1 MWMAGAISRRGNK
14 FAQSLL
20 AFALSAA
27 LIAAPPMAQAQDNPP
42 ARTAPATDAE
52 ASAAEAAAGES
63 FSRDELEK
71 LLAPIALYP
80 DPLLAQMLPASAY
93 PVQIVQAQRWLDKNK
108 ALVAKND
115 YSGIDNQNWDPAVKA
130 LARFPGVIKLMS
142 ADLDWT
148 TDLGDAEVNQPQDV
162 AEVIQDL
169 RAKAEAAG
177 TLKTTDQQTVERVE
191 ASAPPGAG
199 APQGSTAPQAAAS
212 YISIQPTD
220 PSTVYVPTY
229 DPAAVYQP
237 YTGIAPLLGFGAG
250 IAVGALWNNNYWNWG
265 TGAIYP
271 PNWAGYSGWNGG
283 VNNGN
288 VNIGNNVNVG
298 NNVKPWRPNG
308 DYRPGMGSKPGIGA
322 NRPGGVGRPGRPG
335 GVGGAGRPGGIG
347 GPGGAGGVGRPGG
360 PGGIGGAGRPGGPGG
375 IGGAGRPGGPG
386 GIGGAGRPGGPGGVG
401 GAGRPG
407 GPGGVGGA
415 GRPGGGQAANRPAG
429 RPGGGARPA
438 ARPANRPAGRPN
450 ISRPGSSAMGGM
462 RMGGANAAF
471 ANRGAF
477 SRGGMQGGFGG
488 GRGGGFGGGRGGGGF
503 GGGGFGGGGR
513 GGGFGGGGRGGGG
526 RGGGG
531 RRSDMRLKHDIVLL
545 GRLDDGLG
553 YYRFVYNGGR
563 IAYVGVMAQEVRT
576 VMPKAVTRGP
586 DGYMRVSYD
595 RLGLPF
601 ETYDQWVA
609 SGAHLPGAKPAAH

>member
-1 MWMAGAISRRGNK
+1 MAGAISQRANK
-14 FAQSLL
+14 LAQNLL
-20 AFALSAA
+20 AFALSAT
-27 LIAAPPMAQAQDNPP
+27 LIAEPALAQAQDNP
-42 ARTAPATDAE
+42 AASTAPATDAE
-52 ASAAEAAAGES
+52 ANAAEPAAGES
-63 FSRDELEK
+63 FTREELDK

-162 AEVIQDL
+162 AEVIQAL

-177 TLKTTDQQTVERVE
+177 TLKTTNEQTVERVE
-191 ASAPPGAG
+191 ASEPPGAG
-199 APQGSTAPQAAAS
+199 APQGSTAPQPAAS

-237 YTGIAPLLGFGAG
+237 YSGVAPLLGFGAG

-271 PNWAGYSGWNGG
+271 PTWAGYSGWSGNI
-283 VNNGN
+283 NNG
-288 VNIGNNVNVG
+288 NVNVG
-298 NNVKPWRPNG
+298 NNVRPWRPNG

-322 NRPGGVGRPGRPG
+322 NRPGGAGRTGRPG
-335 GVGGAGRPGGIG
+335 GVGS
-347 GPGGAGGVGRPGG
+347 
-360 PGGIGGAGRPGGPGG
+360 
-375 IGGAGRPGGPG
+375 
-386 GIGGAGRPGGPGGVG
+386 AGRPGGPGGVG

-488 GRGGGFGGGRGGGGF
+488 GGMRGGGCG
-503 GGGGFGGGGR
+503 

-526 RGGGG
+526 RGGAG

-553 YYRFVYNGGR
+553 YYRFVYNGGHT
-563 IAYVGVMAQEVRT
+563 AYVGVMAQEVWT
-576 VMPKAVTRGP
+576 VMPEAVTRGP
-586 DGYMRVSYD
+586 DGYLRVSYD

-609 SGAHLPGAKPAAH
+609 TGAHLPSVKPAAH

>member
-1 MWMAGAISRRGNK
+1 MMRAIGRGAKHAHGL
-14 FAQSLL
+14 FVLAVAAALAAEPLL
-20 AFALSAA
+20 AEAQQNPAPA
-27 LIAAPPMAQAQDNPP
+27 ERAAP
-42 ARTAPATDAE
+42 APATTPAE
-52 ASAAEAAAGES
+52 GEAEQPPANSAFTRE
-63 FSRDELEK
+63 ELEK

-130 LARFPGVIKLMS
+130 LARFPDVIKLMS

-148 TDLGDAEVNQPQDV
+148 TDLGDAGVNQPQDV
-162 AEVIQDL
+162 AEVIQAL
-169 RAKAEAAG
+169 RAKAEEAG

-191 ASAPPGAG
+191 ASAPPVAG

-229 DPAAVYQP
+229 DPIAAYQP

-271 PNWAGYSGWNGG
+271 PTWAGYSGWSGNI
-283 VNNGN
+283 NNG
-288 VNIGNNVNVG
+288 NVNVG
-298 NNVKPWRPNG
+298 NNVRPWRPNG

-322 NRPGGVGRPGRPG
+322 NRPGGAGRTGRPG

-347 GPGGAGGVGRPGG
+347 GPGGVGGVGRPGG
-360 PGGIGGAGRPGGPGG
+360 PGGVGS
-375 IGGAGRPGGPG
+375 
-386 GIGGAGRPGGPGGVG
+386 AGRPGGPGGVG

-450 ISRPGSSAMGGM
+450 ISRPGSTAMGGM

-488 GRGGGFGGGRGGGGF
+488 GGMRGGGFGGGGRGGGFGGGRG
-503 GGGGFGGGGR
+503 

-531 RRSDMRLKHDIVLL
+531 RRSDMRLKHNIVLL
-545 GRLDDGLG
+545 GRLDDGLS
-553 YYRFVYNGGR
+553 YYRFVYNGGHT
-563 IAYVGVMAQEVRT
+563 AYVGVMAQEVRT
-576 VMPKAVTRGP
+576 VMPEAVTRGA

-609 SGAHLPGAKPAAH
+609 SGAHLPSAKPAAH